1 MSTATARPKK
11 KHTGL
16 IVFIVVLV
24 ILLLVVAA
32 LGAVGYYFAIMVPKG
47 VVETAKTYIE
57 EGNYIEAYQ
66 LLKDTKIPAV
76 LGSEKLTEKQTGI
89 GALKEELIAAH
100 PTVTLYDAKVGDVI
114 TYGHYEQDNNTEN
127 GAEAIEWIVLAI
139 NEEDGRILVVSRYC
153 LDCYAYD
160 DSNASWPNSSI
171 REWLNK
177 TDGKYAFY
185 GNAFSEIEQSWIY
198 RKKIEP
204 SRNPQYNTSGGLSCY
219 DYVFLLSVQEVEEY
233 FADDA
238 ARICEPTTYA
248 RKNGSYVPREG
259 NYTTSCR
266 WWLRT
271 PGETMKQ
278 VIYVAPD
285 GSINYKGGAPEGSAG
300 DGKFGG
306 YSGQDKGSVRP
317 AMWITIEYPVG

>member
-1 MSTATARPKK
+1 MSTATAGQKK

-16 IVFIVVLV
+16 IVFIVILV
-24 ILLLVVAA
+24 VLLLAVAA
-32 LGAVGYYFAIMVPKG
+32 LGAAGYYFMIMVPQG
-47 VVETAKTYIE
+47 IVDEAKTYIE
-57 EGNYIEAYQ
+57 EGNYVEAYR
-66 LLKDTKIPAV
+66 LLKDAEIPAV
-76 LGSEKLTEKQTGI
+76 LGSEKLTEKKTGI

-100 PTVTLYDAKVGDVI
+100 PTVTLYDAKVGDVV

-127 GAEAIEWIVLAI
+127 GSEAIEWIVLSI
-139 NEEDGRILVVSRYC
+139 DETNGRMLVISRYC
-153 LDCYAYD
+153 LDCHEYD
-160 DSNASWPNSSI
+160 NSSASWPNSSV

-177 TDGKYAFY
+177 TEGKYAFY
-185 GNAFSEIEQSWIY
+185 GNAFSEIEQSYIVK
-198 RKKIEP
+198 KKIEP
-204 SRNPQYNTSGGLSCY
+204 SRNPQYYTSGGQTAY

-238 ARICEPTTYA
+238 ARVCEPTTFA
-248 RKNGSYVPREG
+248 RRNGSYVPREG
-259 NYTTSCR
+259 DYTTSCR

-271 PGETMKQ
+271 PGETMNQ
-278 VIYVAPD
+278 VIFVAPD

-300 DGKFGG
+300 DSRYGG